1 MRPQVYFLQEPHLD
15 FDLGGAAS
23 ILDMPGLN
31 GLLKDAIQQQVGYF
45 KMKHTCVCK
54 SVSNL
59 KRDWQ
64 LLITLSK

>member
-45 KMKHTCVCK
+45 KMKHTCARV
-54 SVSNL
+54 
-59 KRDWQ
+59 
-64 LLITLSK
+64 